1 MYLFGTMFHLFAADL
16 VLILAGSLENK
27 FLENVKELEQRAAST
42 LKKLENFAD
51 DLLLLVNVAKTK
63 TMLVHNVVAPPY
75 PRVYYETQQ
84 IEYVQKFRY
93 LGVTISA
100 KLGWDYYIKERL
112 GTIRKVY
119 NVMQLVFRTI
129 RKRGIK
135 IRRKIFFAYVLPHF
149 L

>member
-1 MYLFGTMFHLFAADL
+1 MKVGTPQGSVLGATLFRIHILLLPKYLFGTMFHLFADDL

-27 FLENVKELEQRAAST
+27 FSENVKELEQRTAST

-51 DLLLLVNVAKTK
+51 DLLLPVNVAKIK
-63 TMLVHNVVAPPY
+63 AMLVHNVVAPPY
-75 PRVYYETQQ
+75 PQVYYKTQQ

-112 GTIRKVY
+112 GTIRKV
-119 NVMQLVFRTI
+119 I
-129 RKRGIK
+129 I
-135 IRRKIFFAYVLPHF
+135 
-149 L
+149 